1 MLASRLHWRLLIATI
16 LVMLAAAWI
25 APHYVRPPDIQ
36 ENRVL
41 AAKPEWPKRLQD
53 LDDFRKA
60 ADAYV
65 ADHFPA
71 RPYLIGGL
79 NRLRMLLGV
88 GGSNRVIIGRQGWLF
103 YDDDTHLGAA
113 RGDPPM
119 TAPEVRN
126 WLVYLAGRTEALK
139 ARGVPY
145 LVVAAPVKETI
156 YPQFGPYWYRRPNP
170 NRPAIFLPKL
180 AREAGAG
187 DVFYLYPSVAAATRA
202 GWTTYSRHDTHWNA
216 YGAYAGYVGLM
227 TRLHAMGLTEGPR
240 PLSAFTVHP
249 GRPQTGPRDLAL
261 MLGVSSFVDLNFPHI
276 DNLPSEAK
284 VSISYL
290 TATQDWTGDQ
300 VIDTGE
306 VGKPV
311 LLMTRDSF
319 SNEIQSLLY
328 PHFSRLI
335 LAHNQNG
342 FWRQDLIDRFKP
354 DIVLLEVIESGLRV
368 GMGSGPQPSPET
380 TARIDRML
388 SRPAI
393 VRQIAAP
400 IPSLRP
406 IDRKLAETM
415 NAAEAAQRC
424 TVDIATLKAGPPGE
438 TELSVAGWI
447 WDQRRHDDSPD
458 GILRLRNG
466 GVDLIAHIQVN
477 KPRADVAA
485 ALSDPSAK
493 LSGFVADFRQQ
504 GLPPGQYT
512 LTVYRR
518 SAPTWIACAAR
529 QPLSLP

>member
-1 MLASRLHWRLLIATI
+1 VLASRLHWRLLIATI
-16 LVMLAAAWI
+16 LVMVAAAWI
-25 APHYVRPPDIQ
+25 APRYVRPPDIQ

-41 AAKPEWPKRLQD
+41 APKPEWPKRLDQ
-53 LDDFRKA
+53 LDDFRKS

-88 GGSNRVIIGRQGWLF
+88 GGSNRVIIGRRGWLF

-126 WLVYLAGRTEALK
+126 WLVFLAGRTEMLK
-139 ARGVPY
+139 ARRVPY

-170 NRPAIFLPKL
+170 NRPAIFLPRL
-180 AREAGAG
+180 ARETGAG

-227 TRLHAMGLTEGPR
+227 TRLHAMGLTDGPK

-249 GRPQTGPRDLAL
+249 GHPQTGPRDLAL
-261 MLGVSSFVDLNFPHI
+261 MLGVSSFVDLDFPHI
-276 DNLPSEAK
+276 DNVPGEVK
-284 VSISYL
+284 VSTSYL
-290 TATQDWTGDQ
+290 TATLDWTGDQ

-368 GMGSGPQPSPET
+368 GMGDGPQPSPET
-380 TARIDRML
+380 TARIDAML
-388 SRPAI
+388 RRAPI
-393 VRQIAAP
+393 VRQVTPPVPGLRSTDKNAAS
-400 IPSLRP
+400 I
-406 IDRKLAETM
+406 M
-415 NAAEAAQRC
+415 NAAEAATRC
-424 TVDIATLKAGPPGE
+424 TVDVATLKPGPPNE
-438 TELSVAGWI
+438 TELSLAGWI
-447 WDQRRHDDSPD
+447 WDEKRHDDSPD
-458 GILRLRNG
+458 GMVRLRG
-466 GVDLIAHIQVN
+466 AGVDLFANMAVN
-477 KPRADVAA
+477 RPRADVAA
-485 ALSDPSAK
+485 ALSNPSAK
-493 LSGFVADFRQQ
+493 QSGFVAEFLQT
-504 GLPPGQYT
+504 GLRPGAYS

-518 SAPTWIACAAR
+518 SAPTWIACPAK
-529 QPLSLP
+529 QPLLLP